1 MAALDLYRPHLMIFN
16 VIMPRSTAGVSLVCK
31 IAAFFFKWKDRNLD
45 FRAFLGIKA
54 KEKAA
59 ESVGKMMYQ

>member
-1 MAALDLYRPHLMIFN
+1 MIFN

-45 FRAFLGIKA
+45 FRAFLGTKA